1 MKINWKV
8 RVKNKTFWL
17 TLVPA
22 IFLVIQSVLSLFGI
36 QYDFSEIQTG
46 IATVITAIFGL
57 LTVLGIVTDHTTDGF
72 SDSDQALTYAEPKK

>member
-36 QYDFSEIQTG
+36 QYDFSAIQTG

-57 LTVLGIVTDHTTDGF
+57 LAVLGIVTDHTTDGF
-72 SDSDQALTYAEPKK
+72 SDSDQALTYTEPKK

>member
-36 QYDFSEIQTG
+36 QCYFSEIQTG

-72 SDSDQALTYAEPKK
+72 SDSDQALTYTEPKK

>member
-1 MKINWKV
+1 MTEIKNRYPDKKIIDQ
-8 RVKNKTFWL
+8 TD
-17 TLVPA
+17 
-22 IFLVIQSVLSLFGI
+22 LSKRRQDFLFGI

-72 SDSDQALTYAEPKK
+72 SDSDQALTYTEPKK

>member
-72 SDSDQALTYAEPKK
+72 SDSDQALTYTEPKK